1 MAILKGL
8 RVVEL
13 DAIGPT
19 PFCGKLLADHGASV
33 IRIGRA
39 GGQPNGIGAPG
50 EDLLLQG
57 RPTIAFD
64 LKDHRDVQQV
74 LTLVTAADVLIEG
87 YRPGVMERLGLGPS
101 ECLARNPAL
110 VYGRMTG
117 YGQRGPLAAY
127 AGHDI
132 NYIALSGALHAVGVP
147 DRPPQPPLSLVGDF
161 GGGGMLLAFGI
172 LAARLR
178 AMTTG
183 RGEVVD
189 AAIIDGSA
197 QLLGLTYGW
206 LNAGVWSQRR
216 GDNILDGGA
225 PFYRTYATQDGQYLA
240 VGAIE
245 PKFYA
250 AFRRSIGL
258 ADSLFDAQWDRSKW
272 SAMRAAIASVIASK
286 PLRDWTTAISDPDAC
301 LSPVLRFDEVATHAH
316 ISARETVTRT
326 ANGDGRQRYD
336 YRPAPRF
343 LSDEISPSAR
353 NRTTAEILADWPL
366 AEDLRKALQE
376 RAEAASQRSVPR

>member
-1 MAILKGL
+1 MGMLTGL
-8 RVVEL
+8 RVIEL

-33 IRIGRA
+33 IRIGRV
-39 GGQPNGIGAPG
+39 GGQTNGIDAAD
-50 EDLLLQG
+50 EDLLLKG
-57 RPTIAFD
+57 RPTIPFD
-64 LKDHRDVQQV
+64 LKDPRDVQQV
-74 LTLVTAADVLIEG
+74 LALVSAADVLIEG

-117 YGQRGPLAAY
+117 YGQQGPFATH

-132 NYIALSGALHAVGVP
+132 NYVALTGALHAVGDP

-161 GGGGMLLAFGI
+161 GGGGMLLAFGV

-178 AMTTG
+178 AVTTG
-183 RGEVVD
+183 QGEVVD
-189 AAIIDGSA
+189 AAIIDGSV
-197 QLLGLTYGW
+197 QLLALTYGW
-206 LNAGVWSQRR
+206 LNAGVWSQKR

-225 PFYRTYATQDGQYLA
+225 PFYRTYATHDGQYLA

-250 AFRRSIGL
+250 AFRKAMAL
-258 ADSLFDAQWDRSKW
+258 TDPLFDAQWDRSRW
-272 SAMRAAIASVIASK
+272 PAMRAAIASMIATRS
-286 PLRDWTTAISDPDAC
+286 LRDWAGAIADPDAC
-301 LSPVLRFDEVATHAH
+301 LSPVLGFDQAVTHPH
-316 ISARETVTRT
+316 IAARETVTLT
-326 ANGDGRQRYD
+326 AGEDGRQRYD

-343 LSDEISPSAR
+343 LSDDTSAPR
-353 NRTTAEILADWPL
+353 RARTTAEVLTDWPL
-366 AEDLRKALQE
+366 AEDLRRALQE
-376 RAEAASQRSVPR
+376 RAEKHSQDSLQR